1 MIDIRQVTKVYQLGD
16 VQVHALRGVSLE
28 VAGGEMV
35 AVMGPSGSGKSTLM
49 NIIGCLDR
57 PTSGEYYLDG
67 ADVGRLDDDGLAQI
81 RNHKIGFVFQNYNL
95 LRRTS
100 ALSNVELPLLY
111 GGESDH
117 NGGSSSRRQRAMQ
130 ALEAVGLADRAQ
142 HKSNELSGGQQ
153 QRVAIARALVKD
165 PAIIVADEPTGNLDS
180 KSGEE
185 ILGIFQALNRERGLT
200 VLLVTH
206 DATVGARA
214 GRIVRVLDGQIASE
228 ESASRGLPGAAG
240 QAAQRRGEM
249 GT

>member
-28 VAGGEMV
+28 VAAGEMV

-111 GGESDH
+111 GGEFDH

-142 HKSNELSGGQQ
+142 HKPNELSGGQQ

-214 GRIVRVLDGQIASE
+214 GRVVRVLDGQIASE